1 MRLRHRKTGV
11 PPARTLVGGQPFSPG
26 GGGHVLALVEGG
38 ERGRTSGVREQIHK
52 AHTGDKGR
60 SKLRSQGCVRRSL
73 LSGI

>member
-1 MRLRHRKTGV
+1 MCPLQEHWWAGSLSA
-11 PPARTLVGGQPFSPG
+11 PAG